1 MGKKKLGI
9 LSLAMLFLFGCS
21 VKSDPSSSL
30 SSIPDPS
37 EEIRSEGTSENGSL
51 DSSEGSS
58 AETDSS
64 VSSEAGSS
72 YDISSDSGTIGETVY
87 TISVVGNEKDGT
99 SASASSFESAVFTA
113 SGLEKCF
120 YTGTDAQVRLGSGSG
135 TGKVTFTCGA
145 MKIRSIVID
154 AGLYGS
160 DTDVGLKVEL
170 SNGESQSETIV
181 SDGEILYTF
190 QGDSVTSFTVSTVAA
205 KKRALINGI
214 RVSSSDQSVRP
225 SDSSSAS
232 SADSSSAG
240 QGTSSSSSASI
251 GTGDISD
258 PNNDPYQGN
267 YYTDIE
273 NNSKELKGD
282 ELVRALGAILN
293 STYRN
298 RSYAALWDGYAK
310 TDIKP
315 GTTNIIWDMYSNV
328 DYKLSNDQ
336 CGNYSGEGDCYNREH
351 SVPKSWFNEA
361 SPMVY
366 DIYHVVPTDG
376 YVNGRRSNYP
386 FGEVGTAT
394 YTSENG
400 SKLGTSNVSGITG
413 TVFEPIDEYKG
424 DFARIYFYMATCYYS
439 RVGSWSG
446 GVFKGS
452 YPYLNDSY
460 FQLYLKWALED
471 PVSEKEI
478 QRNEGGFD
486 FQGNRNPYVDHPSYL
501 YRAFIAA

>member
-1 MGKKKLGI
+1 M
-9 LSLAMLFLFGCS
+9 
-21 VKSDPSSSL
+21 
-30 SSIPDPS
+30 
-37 EEIRSEGTSENGSL
+37 
-51 DSSEGSS
+51 
-58 AETDSS
+58 
-64 VSSEAGSS
+64 
-72 YDISSDSGTIGETVY
+72 
-87 TISVVGNEKDGT
+87 
-99 SASASSFESAVFTA
+99 
-113 SGLEKCF
+113 
-120 YTGTDAQVRLGSGSG
+120 
-135 TGKVTFTCGA
+135 
-145 MKIRSIVID
+145 
-154 AGLYGS
+154 
-160 DTDVGLKVEL
+160 
-170 SNGESQSETIV
+170 
-181 SDGEILYTF
+181 
-190 QGDSVTSFTVSTVAA
+190 
-205 KKRALINGI
+205 
-214 RVSSSDQSVRP
+214 
-225 SDSSSAS
+225 
-232 SADSSSAG
+232 
-240 QGTSSSSSASI
+240 
-251 GTGDISD
+251 
-258 PNNDPYQGN
+258 
-267 YYTDIE
+267 
-273 NNSKELKGD
+273 
-282 ELVRALGAILN
+282 VRALGAILN